1 MNYRNERKIIMIQ
14 RVFHELSVSGLGM
27 GCMRFP
33 LVNGNNAV
41 VDEVAAGEMIC
52 TLMEEGVNYYDTAWG
67 YHEGNAEAVMGR
79 LLSPFPRD
87 SYFLASKFPGY
98 DLNNMG
104 KVEEIFEEQLRRCQ
118 VNHFDFYLF
127 HNVCEANIDHYLD
140 PQYGILDYLL
150 KQKQAGRIR
159 HLGFSTHG
167 SIPVMERFLD
177 AWGEHIEFCQIQLNW
192 FDWLFQKADQKVE
205 LLNKRNLPIWVME
218 PLRGGKLAN
227 LPEEFMAKLEAVAP
241 GRTAAEW
248 GMRFLQGV
256 PGVTVVLSGMS
267 NMAQISSNI
276 STFSQLQPLPEDELT
291 VLMEVAKEMAAK
303 TSVPCTAC
311 RYCTTHCPMELD
323 IPRLLELYNEFLY
336 SGRTVLPALMIS
348 ALEENKRPASCIGCR
363 SCEAVCPQEIKISE
377 ALANL
382 NKQVK

>member
-1 MNYRNERKIIMIQ
+1 MIQ
-14 RVFHELSVSGLGM
+14 HDFHELTVSGLGM

-33 LVNGNNAV
+33 LIDGNNAI
-41 VDEVAAGEMIC
+41 VDETAAAEMIRS
-52 TLMEEGVNYYDTAWG
+52 LMNEGVNYYDTAWG
-67 YHEGNAEAVMGR
+67 YHEGNSEAVMGR

-87 SYFLASKFPGY
+87 SYYLASKFPGY
-98 DLNNMG
+98 DVNNMG

-118 VNHFDFYLF
+118 VDHFDFYLY
-127 HNVCEANIDHYLD
+127 HNVCEANIDQYLD

-150 KQKQAGRIR
+150 KQKAAGRIR

-177 AWGEHIEFCQIQLNW
+177 ACGGHMEFCQIQLNW
-192 FDWLFQKADQKVE
+192 FDWKFQKAEQKVKM
-205 LLNKRNLPIWVME
+205 LNERGLAIWVME
-218 PLRGGKLAN
+218 PLRGGRLAN
-227 LPEEFMAKLEAVAP
+227 LPEEFMTRLEAVAP

-248 GMRFLQGV
+248 GMRFLHGI

-267 NMAQISSNI
+267 NLEQIASNV
-276 STFSQLQPLPEDELT
+276 STFSQRQPLSDEELA
-291 VLMEVAKEMAAK
+291 VLMKVAEDMSAK

-323 IPRLLELYNEFLY
+323 IPRLLDQYNELLY
-336 SGRTVLPALMIS
+336 SGRTVLPSLFIS
-348 ALEENKRPASCIGCR
+348 ALEENKRPAACIGCR

-377 ALANL
+377 ALAALDAQL
-382 NKQVK
+382 NKK

>member
-1 MNYRNERKIIMIQ
+1 MIQ
-14 RVFHELSVSGLGM
+14 HDFHDLKVSGLGM

-41 VDEVAAGEMIC
+41 VDEVAAGEMIHS
-52 TLMEEGVNYYDTAWG
+52 LMDLGVNYYDTAWG
-67 YHEGNAEAVMGR
+67 YHEGTSEATMGR
-79 LLSPFPRD
+79 LLSPFPRE
-87 SYFLASKFPGY
+87 SYYLASKFPGY
-98 DLNNMG
+98 DLNNMS

-118 VNHFDFYLF
+118 VDHFDFYLF

-150 KQKQAGRIR
+150 KQKAAGRIR

-167 SIPVMERFLD
+167 SIPVIERFLD
-177 AWGEHIEFCQIQLNW
+177 AYGEHLEFCQIQLNW
-192 FDWLFQKADQKVE
+192 FDWQFQKAEQKVK
-205 LLNKRNLPIWVME
+205 LLNERGLAIWVME

-227 LPEEFMAKLEAVAP
+227 LPEEYMTKLEAVAP

-248 GMRFLQGV
+248 GMRFLHGV

-267 NMAQISSNI
+267 NLEQIASNV
-276 STFSQLQPLPEDELT
+276 STFSQAQPLPENELA
-291 VLMEVAKEMAAK
+291 VLMEVAEAMAAK

-323 IPRLLELYNEFLY
+323 IPRLLDQYNELLY
-336 SGRTVLPALMIS
+336 SGRTVLPSLFIS
-348 ALEENKRPASCIGCR
+348 ALEENKRPSACIGCR

-377 ALANL
+377 ALATL
-382 NKQVK
+382 TERLSTT

>member
-1 MNYRNERKIIMIQ
+1 MIQ
-14 RVFHELSVSGLGM
+14 HDFHGLTLSGLGM

-33 LVNGNNAV
+33 LVNGNNAM
-41 VDEVAAGEMIC
+41 VDEVAAAEMIRS
-52 TLMEEGVNYYDTAWG
+52 LMAQGVNYYDTAWG
-67 YHEGNAEAVMGR
+67 YHEGTSEATMGR
-79 LLSPFPRD
+79 LLAPFPRD
-87 SYFLASKFPGY
+87 SYYLASKFPGY

-118 VNHFDFYLF
+118 VDHFDFYLY

-150 KQKQAGRIR
+150 KQKAAGRIR

-177 AWGEHIEFCQIQLNW
+177 ACGGHMEFCQIQLNW
-192 FDWLFQKADQKVE
+192 FDWQFQKAEQKVKM
-205 LLNKRNLPIWVME
+205 LNERGVAIWVME

-227 LPEEFMAKLEAVAP
+227 LPEEFMAKLEAAAP
-241 GRTAAEW
+241 GRTPAEW
-248 GMRFLQGV
+248 GMRFLHGI
-256 PGVTVVLSGMS
+256 PGVTMVLSGMS
-267 NMAQISSNI
+267 NLEQIASNV
-276 STFSQLQPLPEDELT
+276 STFSQYQPLSDEELAA
-291 VLMEVAKEMAAK
+291 LMEVAKNMSAK

-348 ALEENKRPASCIGCR
+348 ALEENKRPASCIGCH

>member
-1 MNYRNERKIIMIQ
+1 MIQ
-14 RVFHELSVSGLGM
+14 RTFHELNVSGLGM

-41 VDEVAAGEMIC
+41 VDEVTAGEMIRS
-52 TLMEEGVNYYDTAWG
+52 LMKQGVNYYDTAWG

-79 LLSPFPRD
+79 LLSPFSRD
-87 SYFLASKFPGY
+87 SYCLASKFPGY

-118 VNHFDFYLF
+118 VDHFDFYLF

-192 FDWLFQKADQKVE
+192 FDWQFQKAEQKVKM
-205 LLNKRNLPIWVME
+205 LNERGLPIWVME

-227 LPEEFMAKLEAVAP
+227 LPEAFMAKLEAVAP

-248 GMRFLQGV
+248 GMRFLHGI

-267 NMAQISSNI
+267 NLEQIDSNLSI
-276 STFSQLQPLPEDELT
+276 FSQLQPLPENELA
-291 VLMEVAKEMAAK
+291 VLMDVAKEMAAK

-336 SGRTVLPALMIS
+336 SGRTVLPSLMIS
-348 ALEENKRPASCIGCR
+348 ALDENKRPASCIGCR

>member
-1 MNYRNERKIIMIQ
+1 MIQ
-14 RVFHELSVSGLGM
+14 HDFHGLTLSGLGM

-33 LVNGNNAV
+33 LVNGNNAM
-41 VDEVAAGEMIC
+41 VDEVAAAEMIRS
-52 TLMEEGVNYYDTAWG
+52 LMAQGVNYYDTAWG
-67 YHEGNAEAVMGR
+67 YHEGTSEATMGR
-79 LLSPFPRD
+79 LLAPFPRD
-87 SYFLASKFPGY
+87 SYYLASKFPGY

-118 VNHFDFYLF
+118 VDHFDFYLY

-150 KQKQAGRIR
+150 KQKAAGRIR

-177 AWGEHIEFCQIQLNW
+177 ACGGHMEFCQIQLNW
-192 FDWLFQKADQKVE
+192 FDWQFQKAEQKVKM
-205 LLNKRNLPIWVME
+205 LNERGVAIWVME

-227 LPEEFMAKLEAVAP
+227 LPEEFMAKLEAAAP
-241 GRTAAEW
+241 GRTPAEW
-248 GMRFLQGV
+248 GMRFLHGI
-256 PGVTVVLSGMS
+256 PGVTMVLSGMS
-267 NMAQISSNI
+267 NLEQIASNV
-276 STFSQLQPLPEDELT
+276 STFSQYQPLSDEELAA
-291 VLMEVAKEMAAK
+291 LMEVAKNMSAK

-323 IPRLLELYNEFLY
+323 IPRLLDQYNELLY
-336 SGRTVLPALMIS
+336 SGRTVLPSLFIS
-348 ALEENKRPASCIGCR
+348 ALDENKRPSACIGCR

-377 ALANL
+377 ALAALDAQL
-382 NKQVK
+382 NKK